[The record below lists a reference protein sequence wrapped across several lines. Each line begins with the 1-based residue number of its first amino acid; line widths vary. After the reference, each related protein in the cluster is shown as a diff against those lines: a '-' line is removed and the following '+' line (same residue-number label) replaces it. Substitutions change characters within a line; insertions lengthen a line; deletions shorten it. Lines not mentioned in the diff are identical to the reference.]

1 MASCIFCAIT
11 NKQSPATIEY
21 EDDEIMAFRD
31 TNPKARIHLLI
42 VPKKHIPAVTKL
54 QEKDAPLVGKMI
66 LVAKKM
72 AEKHQISEEGFR
84 LCLNVGKGGGQIVDH
99 LHLHLMGGQK
109 IGSML

>member
-42 VPKKHIPAVTKL
+42 VPKKHIPADTKL
-54 QEKDAPLVGKMI
+54 QEKDAHLV
-66 LVAKKM
+66 
-72 AEKHQISEEGFR
+72 
-84 LCLNVGKGGGQIVDH
+84 
-99 LHLHLMGGQK
+99 
-109 IGSML
+109 